1 MNTQPAMM
9 PVLVVDLDGT
19 LLRSDMLYESLW
31 SAFGQDWLAPVRAGR
46 ALLGGKA
53 ALKTYLSGR
62 SDVDVTTLPYDE
74 AVISYVRDWREKGG
88 RTALVSA
95 TDQALVDR
103 VGAHL
108 GIFDVLQGSDGKT
121 NLKGARKAVYLD
133 QTFGAKSYA
142 YMGDSQAD
150 LAVWKNAAQA
160 VVVNASAAVQAQA
173 ARLDVPMET
182 ISDPTSRSKAYVKAL
197 RPHQWLKNILVFL
210 PMLTAHQLSTGNLL
224 LSLLAFVAFCLIA
237 SSVYVLNDLMDL
249 KSDRAHPRKRLRPF
263 AAGDIPIAHGTWMA
277 GGLLVAGAGLSIL
290 LGPLFALTM
299 AVYYLATLAYS
310 INLKRRAVVDICVLA
325 GLYTM
330 RIVAGG
336 AATGITLS
344 VWLLAFSIFF
354 FFSLAAIKR
363 QAELVDMASRG
374 KLDVSGRGYSV
385 DDLQIIPMMA
395 LGAGYV
401 SILIMALYVNT
412 PTVVELYS
420 TPAMLWGISCVLLY
434 WISRLVLVTHRGHMH
449 DDPVVYA
456 AKDRMSQICGL
467 LIFGFAVLGAI
478 I

>member
-1 MNTQPAMM
+1 
-9 PVLVVDLDGT
+9 
-19 LLRSDMLYESLW
+19 
-31 SAFGQDWLAPVRAGR
+31 
-46 ALLGGKA
+46 
-53 ALKTYLSGR
+53 
-62 SDVDVTTLPYDE
+62 
-74 AVISYVRDWREKGG
+74 
-88 RTALVSA
+88 
-95 TDQALVDR
+95 
-103 VGAHL
+103 
-108 GIFDVLQGSDGKT
+108 
-121 NLKGARKAVYLD
+121 
-133 QTFGAKSYA
+133 
-142 YMGDSQAD
+142 
-150 LAVWKNAAQA
+150 
-160 VVVNASAAVQAQA
+160 
-173 ARLDVPMET
+173 
-182 ISDPTSRSKAYVKAL
+182 
-197 RPHQWLKNILVFL
+197 
-210 PMLTAHQLSTGNLL
+210 
-224 LSLLAFVAFCLIA
+224 
-237 SSVYVLNDLMDL
+237 
-249 KSDRAHPRKRLRPF
+249 
-263 AAGDIPIAHGTWMA
+263 
-277 GGLLVAGAGLSIL
+277 
-290 LGPLFALTM
+290 
-299 AVYYLATLAYS
+299 
-310 INLKRRAVVDICVLA
+310 
-325 GLYTM
+325 M